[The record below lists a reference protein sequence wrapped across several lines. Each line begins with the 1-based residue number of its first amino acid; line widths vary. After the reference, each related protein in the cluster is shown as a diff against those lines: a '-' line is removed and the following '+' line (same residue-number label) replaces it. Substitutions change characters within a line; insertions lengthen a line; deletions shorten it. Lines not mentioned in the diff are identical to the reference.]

1 MLKWIFAT
9 LLLANAGAAVVIS
22 LQTPHKV
29 DLATYEL
36 NAQRVRLVGPDEVLQ
51 PETAS
56 PASTGTD
63 TPAADASAAAP
74 TAPETPA
81 EAAAGKTA
89 AAATAPTPL
98 PPTTQSA
105 ALATTPAKPVP
116 ASHPAEPAAA
126 HVAEAKAESRQVCL
140 RLQHLDDASAQTL
153 KTHFDKRKFRYRDL
167 AEPVEARPG
176 SKYWVYLPTSEGRE
190 AANQKSADLK
200 ARGFDNYVVS
210 NDGAFRNALSLGL
223 FSQESGAR
231 TLASKLAAAGIKGVQ
246 VQQRGAPAPRH
257 TLRLAR
263 LSAQEADA
271 VRQMARQAGSGIE
284 VDEISCHK

>member
-1 MLKWIFAT
+1 MLKWIFAA

-56 PASTGTD
+56 PASTGQTG
-63 TPAADASAAAP
+63 TPVADAAPANP
-74 TAPETPA
+74 TAPA
-81 EAAAGKTA
+81 EAASGKTA
-89 AAATAPTPL
+89 AAAAAPTPL

-116 ASHPAEPAAA
+116 ASPPAEPVAA
-126 HVAEAKAESRQVCL
+126 HAVETKTESRQVCL

-190 AANQKSADLK
+190 AANQKSSDLK

-284 VDEISCHK
+284 VDEVSCHK

>member
-1 MLKWIFAT
+1 MLKWIFAA

-56 PASTGTD
+56 PASTGQTG
-63 TPAADASAAAP
+63 TPAADAAPANP
-74 TAPETPA
+74 TAPA
-81 EAAAGKTA
+81 EAASGKTA
-89 AAATAPTPL
+89 AAAAAPTPL

-116 ASHPAEPAAA
+116 ASPPAEPVAA
-126 HVAEAKAESRQVCL
+126 HAAETKTESRQVCL

-231 TLASKLAAAGIKGVQ
+231 TLAGKLGAAGIKGVQ

-263 LSAQEADA
+263 LSSQEADA

-284 VDEISCHK
+284 IDEISCHK

>member
-1 MLKWIFAT
+1 MLKWIFAA

-56 PASTGTD
+56 PASTGQTG
-63 TPAADASAAAP
+63 TPAADAAPVNP
-74 TAPETPA
+74 TAPA
-81 EAAAGKTA
+81 EAASGKTA
-89 AAATAPTPL
+89 AAAAAPTPL

-116 ASHPAEPAAA
+116 ASPPAEPVAA
-126 HVAEAKAESRQVCL
+126 HVAETKTESRQVCL

-190 AANQKSADLK
+190 AANQKSVDLK

-231 TLASKLAAAGIKGVQ
+231 TLASKLGAAGIKGVQ
-246 VQQRGAPAPRH
+246 VQQRGVPAPRH

-263 LSAQEADA
+263 LSSQEADA

-284 VDEISCHK
+284 IDEISCHK